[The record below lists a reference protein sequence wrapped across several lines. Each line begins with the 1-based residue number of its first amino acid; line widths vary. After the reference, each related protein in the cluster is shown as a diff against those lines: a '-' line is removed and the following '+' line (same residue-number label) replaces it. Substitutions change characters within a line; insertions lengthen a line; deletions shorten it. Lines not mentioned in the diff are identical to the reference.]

1 MEAEQKAMILGLA
14 SLIVG
19 GAALVSE
26 KYRLYI
32 ILLFPLVLIYYFI
45 TSYINKTEENSS
57 EIKKLKEKLIIYERL
72 SKLEAKVF
80 KWIKK
85 V

>member
-80 KWIKK
+80 K
-85 V
+85 